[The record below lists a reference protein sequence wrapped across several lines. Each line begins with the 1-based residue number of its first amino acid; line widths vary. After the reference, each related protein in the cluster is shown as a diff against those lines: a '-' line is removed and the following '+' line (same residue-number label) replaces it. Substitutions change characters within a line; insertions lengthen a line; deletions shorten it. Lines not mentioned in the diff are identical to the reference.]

1 MTPSDAHYTY
11 DGSFDGFLSVVF
23 EAARRGARR
32 ASVSPDEAPP
42 QGGLFGAVVA
52 VETSAAHAARV
63 ARGLERRITAGGVER
78 LYHAFLSE
86 DAGIEH
92 RLLRLIDRVLR
103 EGGGALDDLRFPPA
117 LAAERLAARVRHEVH
132 RMHAFVRFERRAGE
146 RYIAVA
152 RPEHNVLPLL
162 EDHFAARYPA
172 LRWAIVDVRRRY
184 ALVHTPAAEREA
196 GAPATHFTPAESLE
210 ALPEAHDEAGYQ
222 DLWQTYYHA
231 VTIPARRN
239 LKLHLRHVPR
249 RYWPY
254 LTEKRAAA

>member
-1 MTPSDAHYTY
+1 
-11 DGSFDGFLSVVF
+11 
-23 EAARRGARR
+23 
-32 ASVSPDEAPP
+32 
-42 QGGLFGAVVA
+42 
-52 VETSAAHAARV
+52 
-63 ARGLERRITAGGVER
+63 LERRIGAPGVET

-86 DAGIEH
+86 ASGVEH
-92 RLLRLIDRVLR
+92 ALLRLVERVLR
-103 EGGGALDDLRFPPA
+103 EGAPTLEDLRFSPA
-117 LAAERLAARVRHEVH
+117 LATERLAGRVRHEVH

-146 RYIAVA
+146 RYLAVA

-162 EDHFAARYPA
+162 EEHFAARYPA

-196 GAPATHFTPAESLE
+196 GAPATHFAPADGFEV
-210 ALPEAHDEAGYQ
+210 LPEAHDEAAFQ

-254 LTEKRAAA
+254 LTEKRVSA